1 MHLIPFSAHKRTT
14 LHRSRRI
21 CRLYWQDV
29 SQNFSW
35 LRRSLSEART
45 WSTARYLM
53 SPEILSI
60 PLRWKAWPEIW
71 VSASMFCPGFFLKHS
86 IKTSTST
93 WMMPGWDMHVSDL
106 KIPMIQSRSS
116 ALTVDLKVCAPLTVR
131 LSKSSKLPPVNTGKH
146 LLEIGIWCDVKKL
159 EYDMIAER
167 MILWYTDG
175 TASQST
181 LIWPDNICREDI
193 RISGVSL
200 DTEKKVSWSSR
211 K

>member
-1 MHLIPFSAHKRTT
+1 MYPKISAGWEEVCRKHGLIYRTVSYVSGNFKHSIT
-14 LHRSRRI
+14 LESMARDLGVSKYVLSRI
-21 CRLYWQDV
+21 
-29 SQNFSW
+29 
-35 LRRSLSEART
+35 
-45 WSTARYLM
+45 
-53 SPEILSI
+53 
-60 PLRWKAWPEIW
+60 
-71 VSASMFCPGFFLKHS
+71 FLKHS

-116 ALTVDLKVCAPLTVR
+116 ALTVDLKVCALLTVR
-131 LSKSSKLPPVNTGKH
+131 LRKSSKLPPVNTGKQFVRNWNM
-146 LLEIGIWCDVKKL
+146 IVMSRNWNMIWL
-159 EYDMIAER
+159 PSAWSYD
-167 MILWYTDG
+167 ILMG
-175 TASQST
+175 RQVRAQ